1 MCTNIKHERA
11 DEQRNQKEK
20 SNTKR
25 RRRKEKNQTS
35 NEEEKEKTHGIL
47 REQSLRAKWTLK
59 NNNNNH
65 PEDFHKETLKK
76 KKFEANLCC

>member
-1 MCTNIKHERA
+1 MFTNIKHERA

-35 NEEEKEKTHGIL
+35 NEEEKTHGIL
-47 REQSLRAKWTLK
+47 REQSLRAKG
-59 NNNNNH
+59 
-65 PEDFHKETLKK
+65 TLKK
-76 KKFEANLCC
+76 KIIIIQKISSKKH

>member
-20 SNTKR
+20 SNTK

-65 PEDFHKETLKK
+65 PEDFHKETLEK
-76 KKFEANLCC
+76 

>member
-1 MCTNIKHERA
+1 MFTNINHERA

-20 SNTKR
+20 SNTK

-47 REQSLRAKWTLK
+47 REQSLRAKG
-59 NNNNNH
+59 
-65 PEDFHKETLKK
+65 TLKK
-76 KKFEANLCC
+76 IIIIIQKISSKKH